1 MRVLEAIGVQEHFDE
16 LHDIHASSYRPKPDP
31 HGYALLCERFGIDPT
46 HALLAD
52 DMAQNLAP
60 AKALGMTTVWVDNG
74 SERGDHGH
82 DDGLVDYRIAN
93 VGDWLES
100 ILGDE
105 Q

>member
-1 MRVLEAIGVQEHFDE
+1 M
-16 LHDIHASSYRPKPDP
+16 
-31 HGYALLCERFGIDPT
+31 CERFGIDP
-46 HALLAD
+46 ALALFAD

-74 SERGDHGH
+74 SERGNHGLG
-82 DDGLVDYRIAN
+82 DFVDCRIGN
-93 VGDWLES
+93 VGEWLES